1 MSLIGARFTISKILR
16 HTIKN
21 SQVKEAPANEA
32 SFQNLGIDSQLVQCI
47 TKQTCHSP
55 KHNHLHRLKN
65 DSNINH
71 IRPIF
76 VFTPEQT
83 KNNSY
88 FGELGNEADWMSFTN
103 NLPSIHP
110 SKATFIKAIHG
121 GNADKFLV

>member
-32 SFQNLGIDSQLVQCI
+32 SFPNLGIDSQLVQCI

-65 DSNINH
+65 DSNINQEIVKRFKH
-71 IRPIF
+71 CPGKPVLRVSDIDKSLKGP
-76 VFTPEQT
+76 
-83 KNNSY
+83 
-88 FGELGNEADWMSFTN
+88 
-103 NLPSIHP
+103 
-110 SKATFIKAIHG
+110 G
-121 GNADKFLV
+121 GRST